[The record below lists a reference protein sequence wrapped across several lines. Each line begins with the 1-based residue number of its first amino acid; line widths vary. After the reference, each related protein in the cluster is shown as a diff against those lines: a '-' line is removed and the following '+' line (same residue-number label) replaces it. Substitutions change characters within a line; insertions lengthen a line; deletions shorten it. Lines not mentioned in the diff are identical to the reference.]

1 MSVFGALSGA
11 EVKNY
16 GIGGT
21 RIARQ
26 REKSEEEKFD
36 QDFVKRADEM
46 EEGADAVVVFG
57 GTNDFGHGDAAIGD
71 FDSRDVYTFYGGH
84 ACAL

>member
-1 MSVFGALSGA
+1 MELKNKKVLFLGDSITEGTGASSPETCYVSVFGKISGA

-26 REKSEEEKFD
+26 RRKSVKERHDK
-36 QDFVKRADEM
+36 DFLLRVD
-46 EEGADAVVVFG
+46 G
-57 GTNDFGHGDAAIGD
+57 
-71 FDSRDVYTFYGGH
+71 YGG
-84 ACAL
+84 